1 MPRSPLPLRHGL
13 NSAWLRTPDTGVGSW
28 ATLAEHLAERL
39 PLTPERIHDMLAD
52 GRFVDERGNPFA
64 PDSGYRPNT
73 MVFFHRDL
81 PDETPPPGEL
91 TVLYRDDR
99 IVVLDK
105 PHFTSTIPR
114 GRHILYS
121 ATVLARRELDL
132 PELSPAHR
140 LDRLTA
146 GVLLCTTRRE
156 FRAAYQCLFENHVV
170 TKEYL
175 AVGRVNPAMTFPV
188 EVRSHIRKD
197 KGELRVTERTD
208 IAPNAHTLVEA
219 LDIRPDKGLY
229 RCLPTTGRT
238 HQLRVHLNGLGLSI
252 LNDPFYPDMI
262 DQDLADFSR
271 PLQLL
276 AHRLSFV
283 DPITGEQR
291 EFTSERQLQEWGP
304 GFPEPHPDVSLT

>member
-1 MPRSPLPLRHGL
+1 MVEPERVRQM
-13 NSAWLRTPDTGVGSW
+13 
-28 ATLAEHLAERL
+28 LAE
-39 PLTPERIHDMLAD
+39 
-52 GRFVDERGNPFA
+52 GRFVDERGAAFS
-64 PDSGYRPNT
+64 PDTPYRANT

-81 PDETPPPGEL
+81 PDEAPPPGTL

-114 GRHILYS
+114 GRHIVYS
-121 ATVLARRELDL
+121 ATVVARRELDL

-156 FRAAYQCLFENHVV
+156 FRAPYQGLFENHQV

-175 AVGRVNPAMTFPV
+175 AVGRVNPDVTFPV

-208 IAPNAHTLVEA
+208 VEPNAHTRVELVD
-219 LDIRPDKGLY
+219 LHGDKGLY
-229 RCLPTTGRT
+229 RCVPTTGRT

-252 LNDPFYPDMI
+252 LNDPFYPDMV

-276 AHRLSFV
+276 AHRLRFI
-283 DPITGEQR
+283 DPITGDQR
-291 EFTSERQLQEWGP
+291 EFTSQRQLQEWGP
-304 GFPEPHPDVSLT
+304 GFPEPHSAVT